1 MNNPVVCVT
10 SDRSACSV
18 RKTKKFFSLSI
29 RYFSLT
35 VLFFFSFTLLFPSKH
50 FSKNGAF
57 FFIDS
62 RTFAKQTQKC
72 EGVLQLADDGME
84 NRYGTFFV
92 FFPWS
97 LSVCNV
103 EFCHH
108 LHAHEVR
115 IRDFSFS
122 LPPTFLLPLSNSSI
136 IAQIDI
142 SFLSLKP
149 KKKKTRHHPDK
160 PRAACRASG
169 RAPFFFSFSC
179 FAVTAARRSRTQVR
193 TTPSLI
199 HFIPPLP
206 SI

>member
-1 MNNPVVCVT
+1 MRKVNNPVVCVT

-142 SFLSLKP
+142 SFLS
-149 KKKKTRHHPDK
+149 
-160 PRAACRASG
+160 
-169 RAPFFFSFSC
+169 
-179 FAVTAARRSRTQVR
+179 
-193 TTPSLI
+193 
-199 HFIPPLP
+199 
-206 SI
+206 